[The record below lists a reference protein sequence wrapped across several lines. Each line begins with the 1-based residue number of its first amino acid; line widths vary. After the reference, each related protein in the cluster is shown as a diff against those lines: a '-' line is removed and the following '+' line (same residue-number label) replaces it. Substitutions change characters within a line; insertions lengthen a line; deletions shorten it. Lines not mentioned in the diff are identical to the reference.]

1 MSKTSL
7 LCHIVFATKMRER
20 TILMDKKRE
29 LYAYINGIIQNK
41 NCYTIRINGMD
52 DHIHILVD
60 MHPTVAVAD
69 LVKVIKQSS
78 SNWLRQNWLFP
89 MFMGWGKGY
98 YAASIGIEGK
108 EACRNYIMNQEEHHR
123 NENFMQ
129 EMERAIKE
137 TQLEWYEGDWE

>member
-29 LYAYINGIIQNK
+29 LYAYINGIIQK
-41 NCYTIRINGMD
+41 KHCQAIRINGMD

-69 LVKVIKQSS
+69 LVKIIKQSS

-98 YAASIGIEGK
+98 YAASIGIDGK
-108 EACRNYIMNQEEHHR
+108 EACRNYIINQEAHHQ

-129 EMERAIKE
+129 EMEKAITE
-137 TQLEWYEGDWE
+137 TKLEWYEADWE